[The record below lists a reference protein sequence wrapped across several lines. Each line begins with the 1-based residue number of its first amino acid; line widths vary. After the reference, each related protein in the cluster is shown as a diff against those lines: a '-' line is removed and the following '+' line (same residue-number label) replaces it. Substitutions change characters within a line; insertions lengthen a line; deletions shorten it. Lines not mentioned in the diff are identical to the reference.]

1 MPLTIF
7 LDTTPQGWIAQ
18 HLLAFPARPTPS
30 LYRWNAPVP
39 LDGAIHR
46 CRVCPTAVPSV
57 LRGPSHTGRT
67 ARIRVYG
74 WPVYSWKLADSG
86 PLSIASIAVAT
97 GISQRESP
105 QYVLVEPWPWRG
117 SMSGANL
124 RNPNATPDTYLTR
137 PDQNTLRAALDSI
150 RSCRSVPPVATPL
163 LYKISANSGCHCEQ
177 KKTRRSGLARHGTIL
192 IFPSGARN
200 FVPEG
205 SA

>member
-74 WPVYSWKLADSG
+74 WPVYSWKLADAG

-105 QYVLVEPWPWRG
+105 LYALVG
-117 SMSGANL
+117 LGLGM
-124 RNPNATPDTYLTR
+124 
-137 PDQNTLRAALDSI
+137 AA
-150 RSCRSVPPVATPL
+150 
-163 LYKISANSGCHCEQ
+163 
-177 KKTRRSGLARHGTIL
+177 
-192 IFPSGARN
+192 
-200 FVPEG
+200 
-205 SA
+205 